1 MSFDELSE
9 RSDGDSIAGSDAETF
24 KGVVEDIE
32 VALTP
37 EPRENHEHFSVS
49 STVDRHLDAVDA
61 ENSANL
67 HNFIVAS
74 ERLSA
79 TPRGG
84 LSSCGSSGRSACS
97 EVIVSVKPSLPAAP
111 ALL

>member
-1 MSFDELSE
+1 MAKLETFGSPPTRIPLPSAASSLYMSFDELSE

-84 LSSCGSSGRSACS
+84 LSSCG
-97 EVIVSVKPSLPAAP
+97 
-111 ALL
+111 